1 METSMT
7 NRKTT
12 KTAFRA
18 LVETINHADRTRR
31 AFARVLAGK
40 EVRRRDAGVLRTLS
54 YGVR

>member
-1 METSMT
+1 MT